1 MKTIVVRVPDRLA
14 AQIEAESRTRKISK
28 SEIVRE
34 RLNGVAQ
41 SNRDVPPSYQDI
53 ADLIGS
59 VDGLPSDLAA
69 RKKHYLR
76 ATGYGRQRHR

>member
-14 AQIEAESRTRKISK
+14 AQIEAESRTRKILK

-76 ATGYGRQRHR
+76 ATGYGRKRHR